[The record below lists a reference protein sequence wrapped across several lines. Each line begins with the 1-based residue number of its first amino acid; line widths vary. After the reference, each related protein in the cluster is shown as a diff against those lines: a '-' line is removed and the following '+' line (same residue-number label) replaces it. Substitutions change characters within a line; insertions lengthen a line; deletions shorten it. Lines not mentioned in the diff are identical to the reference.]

1 MQVLQFCDFFCSI
14 LAFWVTLIALAQSP
28 PKYDSVLYMLG
39 AVVIAVGVE
48 YNRTGL
54 LVFVVPF
61 CLGIGIPIVVWSYR
75 SISNKKLLR
84 PRLGS
89 VLLFLPGV
97 MLGAAGLIL
106 FAFVETEDNYRVSK
120 RHKFVS

>member
-1 MQVLQFCDFFCSI
+1 MQFCDFFCSI
-14 LAFWVTLIALAQSP
+14 LAFWVTLIALARSP

-39 AVVIAVGVE
+39 AVVIAIGVE

-75 SISNKKLLR
+75 SISNGRFLK
-84 PRLGS
+84 PRLNA

-97 MLGAAGLIL
+97 MLGAVGLIL
-106 FAFVETEDNYRVSK
+106 FAFVETEDNYRV
-120 RHKFVS
+120 